1 MLEAGV
7 HEEAQATLNRLQ
19 EKHSQLKERLKKAYG
34 YAVFP
39 SIGRASVVL
48 GGAHGLGE
56 VFEQG
61 EPIGFATMSQITV
74 GVQVGGQTFSE
85 VMMFKDK
92 NALDKFKTRG
102 RLGFTVNASAVIIK
116 AAATATNNVSDIET
130 RAYSQGGMLLEIS
143 MGGSKYSFIPPL
155 KNISQQVN
163 EKKGTSNEQKE
174 PGKDGHTE
182 DQTSSQEQSEEQLQ
196 DDPPVKHG
204 NPILNG
210 IKQIPSLGKFIPH
223 DQKSFKST
231 IGTISKKASGIIT
244 GVHKELETNR
254 LLRKDVKGALVWV
267 AEQYPQFKKALDQA
281 YGYAVFPSVGRA
293 GLVLG
298 GAYGKGEVFEQNKLV
313 GYAGLVQVSLGVQVG
328 GETFTAAILFHDK
341 NGLERF
347 KQGKMGFA
355 ASAAAVIIKAGA
367 ETANSYQSDKVY
379 VFSEGGLLID
389 VAIGAQKFIFRQ
401 AVLKR
406 NQTMDVNT

>member
-1 MLEAGV
+1 MLEAGI

-19 EKHSQLKERLKKAYG
+19 EKHSKLKERINKAYG

-61 EPIGFATMSQITV
+61 EPIGFATMSQITL

-85 VMMFKDK
+85 VLMFKDK
-92 NALDKFKTRG
+92 PALDKFKTRG
-102 RLGFTVNASAVIIK
+102 RLGLTFNASAVVVK
-116 AAATATNNVSDIET
+116 AAATATNNISDIET
-130 RAYSQGGMLLEIS
+130 KTYSQGGMLLEAS

-155 KNISQQVN
+155 RNSPQVVSGKTA
-163 EKKGTSNEQKE
+163 EHKE
-174 PGKDGHTE
+174 PGKNGHGE
-182 DQTSSQEQSEEQLQ
+182 KQDVSHKKIEEQSQ
-196 DDPPVKHG
+196 DPPAKHG
-204 NPILNG
+204 NPVLHG
-210 IKQIPSLGKFIPH
+210 IKKIPSLSKLIPH
-223 DQKSFKST
+223 DGKSMKST
-231 IGTISKKASGIIT
+231 IGTISKKASGIIS
-244 GVHKELETNR
+244 GAHKELETNR
-254 LLRKDVKGALVWV
+254 MLHKDVEAALVWIE
-267 AEQYPQFKKALDQA
+267 EQYPQFKKAIDQA

-313 GYAGLVQVSLGVQVG
+313 GYAGIIQLTIGVQVG
-328 GETFTAAILFHDK
+328 GETFTSAVLFNDK
-341 NGLERF
+341 SALERF
-347 KQGKMGFA
+347 KQGKTGFA

-379 VFSEGGLLID
+379 IFSEGGLLID
-389 VAIGAQKFIFRQ
+389 VAIGGQKIIFKP

-406 NQTMDVNT
+406 NQPLDVNT

>member
-1 MLEAGV
+1 MLEAGI
-7 HEEAQATLNRLQ
+7 HEEALATLNRLQ
-19 EKHSQLKERLKKAYG
+19 EKHSNLKDRINKAYG

-61 EPIGFATMSQITV
+61 EPIGFASMSQITV

-85 VMMFKDK
+85 VLLFNDK
-92 NALDKFKTRG
+92 PALDKFKTRG
-102 RLGFTVNASAVIIK
+102 RLGLTFNASAVIVK

-130 RAYSQGGMLLEIS
+130 KTYSQGGMLLEAS

-155 KNISQQVN
+155 KNKPGLESRKGDTAAEQTNVPGN
-163 EKKGTSNEQKE
+163 DSHKEKQHVSDEQKE
-174 PGKDGHTE
+174 K
-182 DQTSSQEQSEEQLQ
+182 QSQIQSAK
-196 DDPPVKHG
+196 PG
-204 NPILNG
+204 NPVLNG
-210 IKQIPSLGKFIPH
+210 IKKIHSLTKLIPH
-223 DQKSFKST
+223 NGKSMKST
-231 IGTISKKASGIIT
+231 IGMISEKTSGIVS
-244 GVHKELETNR
+244 GAHKELETNR
-254 LLRKDVKGALVWV
+254 ILHKDVKAALVWIE
-267 AEQYPQFKKALDQA
+267 EQYPQFKKAIDQA

-313 GYAGLVQVSLGVQVG
+313 GYAGIIQVTIGVQVG
-328 GETFTAAILFHDK
+328 GETFTAAVLFDDK
-341 NGLERF
+341 SGLERF
-347 KQGKMGFA
+347 KQGKTGFA

-379 VFSEGGLLID
+379 IFSEGGLLID
-389 VAIGAQKFIFRQ
+389 AAIGGQKVIFKP

-406 NQTMDVNT
+406 DQRLDVHT

>member
-1 MLEAGV
+1 MLEAGI

-19 EKHSQLKERLKKAYG
+19 EKHSNLKESIKKAYG

-39 SIGRASVVL
+39 SIGRAGVVL

-61 EPIGFATMSQITV
+61 EPIGFSSMSQITV

-85 VMMFKDK
+85 ILMFKDK

-102 RLGFTVNASAVIIK
+102 RLGFTFNASAVIIK

-130 RAYSQGGMLLEIS
+130 KAYSQGGMLLEAS

-155 KNISQQVN
+155 KNTPPMDA
-163 EKKGTSNEQKE
+163 KKNDHSAEEAE
-174 PGKDGHTE
+174 PGKDGHANE
-182 DQTSSQEQSEEQLQ
+182 PMSSQEKTGDQN

-204 NPILNG
+204 NPILDG
-210 IKQIPSLGKFIPH
+210 IKKIPSLGKMVPH
-223 DQKSFKST
+223 DHKSIQSAF
-231 IGTISKKASGIIT
+231 GTISKKASGIIT
-244 GVHKELETNR
+244 GAHKELETNR
-254 LLRKDVKGALVWV
+254 TLHKDVEAALVWIT
-267 AEQYPQFKKALDQA
+267 EQYPQFKKAIDHA

-298 GAYGKGEVFEQNKLV
+298 AAYGKGEVFEQNKLV
-313 GYAGLVQVSLGVQVG
+313 GYTGIIQLTIGVQVG
-328 GETFTAAILFHDK
+328 GETFSAAILFDDK
-341 NGLERF
+341 SGLERF
-347 KQGKMGFA
+347 KQGRIGFA

-379 VFSEGGLLID
+379 IFSEGGLLID
-389 VAIGAQKFIFRQ
+389 AAIGGQKIIFKP

-406 NQTMDVNT
+406 NQPMNANI